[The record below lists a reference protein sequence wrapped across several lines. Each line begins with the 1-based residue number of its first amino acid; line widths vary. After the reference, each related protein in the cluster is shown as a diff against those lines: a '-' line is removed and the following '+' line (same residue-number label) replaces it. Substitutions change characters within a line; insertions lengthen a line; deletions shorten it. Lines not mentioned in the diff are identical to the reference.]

1 MLHLSAESA
10 ATCKSEGGCGV
21 VTRQFLAEI
30 QRKAFE
36 QGKQEAAQETE
47 SACYRSRKE
56 V

>member
-1 MLHLSAESA
+1 
-10 ATCKSEGGCGV
+10 

-36 QGKQEAAQETE
+36 QGKQEGAQETE